1 MPGRFDLPFL
11 SAIPALSV
19 ALCLAVASAPVN
31 AQTARQLAA
40 RASPPAVQGAGS
52 DGLIVEARDAAGKRD
67 RTRLAAL
74 RAAAQAAQHPLT
86 PWVEYWDLLG
96 RLGQAEAEEI
106 EAFYSRW
113 PGSYVE
119 DRLRNDW
126 LLQLGKRRDWTGLA
140 LEFPRFRMNDDREVS
155 CYWLLTEHLAGRDV
169 REAARAA
176 WLAQRELDDGCNML
190 ATAMFD
196 ARKFS
201 ADDLWHKARLAVE
214 GNRPAAARAAIGLLN
229 EAAAKDAAEALDNP
243 ARYLRRVGDLNTG
256 VRRQLKLL
264 AVMRLAANDTEAAAV
279 ELDGG
284 ASGPLPSALAAWG
297 WAVIGRQA
305 AQNLSADA
313 PGHYQR
319 AWLQGG
325 RTGPKAPGWS
335 DDTLAWG
342 VRSALRSTSAAD
354 GWPLVLR
361 NIRAMT
367 PAEQA
372 NPSWVYWQARALRA
386 VAKHGSAG
394 DEQRA
399 EARRL
404 LELIAGPLGFYAQL
418 AAEDLGLP
426 LTLPSPPAASSAAE
440 RDAARQSPGLSR
452 ALLLAA
458 LGLRDEARREWNFT
472 LRGMDDRQLLAA
484 ARLACEAS
492 DWQLCINTSE
502 RSKQEIDVATR
513 YPMPYA
519 AEIARAAA
527 DTGLD
532 PAFVFGLIRQETRFM
547 HQLRSSAG
555 ATGLMQLM
563 PATARWVAKRVGV
576 DLPRADQVF
585 DPIINLRLGTTY
597 LKLVQDDLGGSA
609 TLAAAAY
616 NAGPGRPRRWREG
629 PTVEAAAWAENV
641 PFTETRDYVKRVLSN
656 AAVYATQLKGQP
668 SSLKLRLGTTI
679 GPRETTAAPAN
690 TELP

>member
-1 MPGRFDLPFL
+1 M
-11 SAIPALSV
+11 
-19 ALCLAVASAPVN
+19 
-31 AQTARQLAA
+31 
-40 RASPPAVQGAGS
+40 
-52 DGLIVEARDAAGKRD
+52 
-67 RTRLAAL
+67 
-74 RAAAQAAQHPLT
+74 
-86 PWVEYWDLLG
+86 
-96 RLGQAEAEEI
+96 
-106 EAFYSRW
+106 
-113 PGSYVE
+113 
-119 DRLRNDW
+119 
-126 LLQLGKRRDWTGLA
+126 
-140 LEFPRFRMNDDREVS
+140 
-155 CYWLLTEHLAGRDV
+155 
-169 REAARAA
+169 
-176 WLAQRELDDGCNML
+176 
-190 ATAMFD
+190 
-196 ARKFS
+196 
-201 ADDLWHKARLAVE
+201 
-214 GNRPAAARAAIGLLN
+214 
-229 EAAAKDAAEALDNP
+229 
-243 ARYLRRVGDLNTG
+243 
-256 VRRQLKLL
+256 
-264 AVMRLAANDTEAAAV
+264 
-279 ELDGG
+279 
-284 ASGPLPSALAAWG
+284 
-297 WAVIGRQA
+297 
-305 AQNLSADA
+305 
-313 PGHYQR
+313 
-319 AWLQGG
+319 
-325 RTGPKAPGWS
+325 
-335 DDTLAWG
+335 
-342 VRSALRSTSAAD
+342 
-354 GWPLVLR
+354 
-361 NIRAMT
+361 
-367 PAEQA
+367 
-372 NPSWVYWQARALRA
+372 
-386 VAKHGSAG
+386 AKHGLAG

-585 DPIINLRLGTTY
+585 DPITNLRLGTIY

-668 SSLKLRLGTTI
+668 SSLKLRLGATI